1 MGIMNR
7 KLSTKKAPAKV
18 AEHPHS
24 SGFSLFELLVSM
36 TVLSVLLGFLL
47 AALTAISSLYVH
59 NDDTTR
65 AEEKGRAVIELM
77 TREVTPAV
85 IDTRMQFV
93 MLPGEELTDVGAL
106 NVVTNSPAMLW
117 MAPLGPGGE
126 LRCIGYFLTADTD
139 KNHYRL
145 KRIYIKHNNPYNYFP
160 NLVNLDENV
169 DIKKSRLRDLESRTS
184 PVDADWF
191 LENWDATAFD
201 DISANNEQVMIST
214 VSDGVVAFWI
224 QPLDTQ
230 GNPIPRLSLSTNHPA
245 NSLIYNSAAYFY
257 MADETSFDDGS
268 TFVYLKKNRL
278 TMKANRLPAAIELAI
293 VMISEDNL
301 NNGVAIPV
309 QEDVLTEAA
318 ALDLDT
324 SIQQYTK
331 TLESAGYT
339 APRIFRTT
347 VKLTNGG

>member
-1 MGIMNR
+1 MP
-7 KLSTKKAPAKV
+7 PA
-18 AEHPHS
+18 EFEGRRYS

-47 AALTAISSLYVH
+47 AALTAVSSLYVH

-65 AEEKGRAVIELM
+65 AEEKGRAVIELVS
-77 TREVTPAV
+77 REVTPAV

-93 MLPGEELTDVGAL
+93 MLPGEELTDVGAI
-106 NVVTNSPAMLW
+106 NVVANSPAMIW

-145 KRIYIKHNNPYNYFP
+145 KRIYIKHDNPDNYFP
-160 NLVNLDENV
+160 NLVNLDEGTNV
-169 DIKKSRLRDLESRTS
+169 TKARQKDLESRTS

-201 DISANNEQVMIST
+201 DISANNDQVIIST
-214 VSDGVVAFWI
+214 VSDGVVAFWV
-224 QPLDTQ
+224 QALDTQ
-230 GNPIPRLSLSTNHPA
+230 GNPVPLLSQSDVHPA
-245 NSLIYNSAAYFY
+245 SSLIYNSAAYFY

-268 TFVYLKKNRL
+268 TFVYLKQNRL
-278 TMKANRLPAAIELAI
+278 SMKANRLPAAIELAI

-301 NNGVAIPV
+301 NNGAAIPP
-309 QEDVLTEAA
+309 QEDVLNDAA
-318 ALDLDT
+318 ALDLDA
-324 SIQQYTK
+324 SIQQYTE
-331 TLESAGYT
+331 TLESSGYT

-347 VKLTNGG
+347 VKLINGG